1 MTASSAPA
9 ANLRL
14 RFRTRVLG
22 PTIRVSVIMA
32 VVFELAHWIAGERL
46 PVDEWAVMQT
56 GCLFTAAMT
65 FGVLSALC
73 PVGIMPQG
81 IRSPDW
87 RYLARVHPWDQIDTV
102 HVVNLLG
109 IRFLAMYQQNCDFGT
124 WVPLF
129 LRDEAGFWRT
139 VEACV
144 GPDHPL
150 RMIERRR

>member
-1 MTASSAPA
+1 LA
-9 ANLRL
+9 L
-14 RFRTRVLG
+14 
-22 PTIRVSVIMA
+22 
-32 VVFELAHWIAGERL
+32 VFEAIGLVAGEQL
-46 PVDEWAVMQT
+46 PLDEWAVMQT
-56 GCLFTAAMT
+56 GCLITAAMT
-65 FGVLSALC
+65 FGTLSVLC
-73 PVGIMPQG
+73 PVGITPRG

-87 RYLARVHPWDQIDTV
+87 RYLVREHTWDEIDTV

-129 LRDEAGFWRT
+129 LRDEEGFWRA

-144 GPDHPL
+144 GPLHPL